1 MRKLLPILAMTLA
14 AAAQPVRAQSA
25 QMNFFLT
32 SAGSG
37 DGANLGGLEGADQVC
52 HDRAYAVG
60 AGDLI
65 WRAYLS
71 ATGGDG
77 EAAVNARDR
86 IGDGPWYNYAGMMVA
101 RDMDD
106 LHSENNLLGKENS
119 LTERGEQVNGRGDSP
134 NMHDIITGSTMDGMA
149 SDADGDTTCEN
160 WTSNGGDGS
169 ALVGHH
175 DRVGGG
181 QNPTS
186 WNSAHA
192 SRGCGQE
199 DLQGTGGNGFF
210 YCFGIGS

>member
-1 MRKLLPILAMTLA
+1 MRTLIPILVLMLVLP
-14 AAAQPVRAQSA
+14 AQVAGAQSA

-37 DGANLGGLEGADQVC
+37 DGANLGGLQGADQIC
-52 HDRAYAVG
+52 QDRAYAVG

-71 ATGGDG
+71 TTGESG
-77 EAAVNARDR
+77 ENARDR
-86 IGDGPWYNYAGMMVA
+86 IGDGPWYNHAGTMVA
-101 RDMDD
+101 RDVDD

>member
-1 MRKLLPILAMTLA
+1 MRKLLPILVMVLVLPAPV
-14 AAAQPVRAQSA
+14 AAAQSG

-37 DGANLGGLEGADQVC
+37 DGANLGGLQGADQIC
-52 HDRAYAVG
+52 QDRAYAVG

-71 ATGGDG
+71 TTGESG
-77 EAAVNARDR
+77 ENARDR
-86 IGDGPWYNYAGMMVA
+86 IGDGPWYNHAGTMVA
-101 RDMDD
+101 QDVDD

-119 LTERGEQVNGRGDSP
+119 LTERGDQVNGRGDSP

-160 WTSNGGDGS
+160 WTSNSGDGS

>member
-1 MRKLLPILAMTLA
+1 MRKLLPILAMMLVLPAPA
-14 AAAQPVRAQSA
+14 AAAQSG

-37 DGANLGGLEGADQVC
+37 DGANLGGLQGADQIC
-52 HDRAYAVG
+52 QDRAYAVG

-71 ATGGDG
+71 TTGESGQ
-77 EAAVNARDR
+77 NARDR
-86 IGDGPWYNYAGMMVA
+86 IGDGPWYNYAGTMVA
-101 RDMDD
+101 QDLDD
-106 LHSENNLLGKENS
+106 LHSEDNLLGKENS
-119 LTERGEQVNGRGDSP
+119 LTERGDQVNGRGDSP

-160 WTSNGGDGS
+160 WTSNGSGGS

>member
-1 MRKLLPILAMTLA
+1 MRKLLPVLVMMLVLPTQV
-14 AAAQPVRAQSA
+14 AAAQSG

-37 DGANLGGLEGADQVC
+37 DGANLGGLQGADQIC
-52 HDRAYAVG
+52 QDRAYAVG

-71 ATGGDG
+71 TTGESG
-77 EAAVNARDR
+77 ENARDR
-86 IGDGPWYNYAGMMVA
+86 IGDGPWYNYAGTMVA
-101 RDMDD
+101 QDIDD

-119 LTERGEQVNGRGDSP
+119 LTERGDQVNGRGDSP

-160 WTSNGGDGS
+160 WTSNSGDGS

-210 YCFGIGS
+210 YCFGIGG

>member
-1 MRKLLPILAMTLA
+1 MRKLLPILVMVLVLPAPV
-14 AAAQPVRAQSA
+14 AAAQSG

-37 DGANLGGLEGADQVC
+37 DGANLGGLQGADQIC
-52 HDRAYAVG
+52 QDRAYAVG

-71 ATGGDG
+71 TTGESG
-77 EAAVNARDR
+77 ENARDR
-86 IGDGPWYNYAGMMVA
+86 IGDGPWYNYAGTMVA
-101 RDMDD
+101 RDVDD
-106 LHSENNLLGKENS
+106 LHSEDNLLGKENS
-119 LTERGEQVNGRGDSP
+119 LTERGDQVNGRGDSP

-160 WTSNGGDGS
+160 WTSNGSGGS